1 MANVIYP
8 KARQHFC
15 QGDLKWLATGGDTFK
30 AMLVD
35 LADYTYADTHE
46 FLSDVP
52 AAARVA
58 TSAALTLIDPADG
71 VLDADDITITS
82 VTGDP
87 IEALIIYKDTGTAST
102 SPLVIFIDHD
112 ASNNALTFT
121 PNGGSCQITWPSGAT
136 KIAKL

>member
-8 KARQHFC
+8 KARQRFC
-15 QGDLKWLATGGDTFK
+15 QGDLHWKAVGGDTFR
-30 AMLVD
+30 AVLVD
-35 LADYTYADTHE
+35 LADYTYSDTHE

-58 TSAALTLIDPADG
+58 TTGALTLADPADG
-71 VLDADDITITS
+71 VLDADDITIAS

-87 IEALIIYKDTGTAST
+87 IGALIIYKDAGTEST
-102 SPLVIFIDHD
+102 SPLVLFIDHD
-112 ASNNALTFT
+112 ASANALTFT
-121 PNGGSCQITWPSGAT
+121 PNGGSCTITWPNGAT

>member
-1 MANVIYP
+1 VIYP

-15 QGDLKWLATGGDTFK
+15 QGDLHWKATGGDTFK

-35 LADYTYADTHE
+35 LADYTYSDAHE

-52 AAARVA
+52 SAARVA
-58 TSAALTLIDPADG
+58 TSAALTLADPADG
-71 VLDADDITITS
+71 VLDADDITIAS

-87 IEALIIYKDTGTAST
+87 IEALIIYKETGTEGT
-102 SPLVIFIDHD
+102 SPLVLFIDHD
-112 ASNNALTFT
+112 AVGNALTFT
-121 PNGGSCQITWPSGAT
+121 PGGGSCTITWPNGAT